1 MIHGGEVDS
10 VRSHHSTSNTN
21 HQTSPTL
28 SQKTPGFA
36 IQELLGLTS
45 NNTSEH
51 DSMNSSIKQLQH
63 GDQQTNPFS
72 YYNSKETL
80 VTICQPKSTFLHE
93 RNLKWNLNFTIKFL
107 RRQICIT
114 FHQHQFLFYCP
125 NSSFNLNLCFSLSR
139 TYCNQMLRLAP
150 CFLLHQYL
158 LDHPQLCQCQIS
170 SPCPPQ
176 HRQQPAE
183 CISTLNSSLSLVNSM
198 GSLGWWGQPGT
209 TTQTTPCST
218 AWTCCTWTLSRDRSI
233 AVQVTTAQSNLQ
245 SSIHENMSFVI
256 CRPRAFLDEILGVKL
271 SCEDCSQHLKIRYF
285 RIWKNWIVM
294 LVVAVNEFQ
303 LCCDLQTS

>member
-1 MIHGGEVDS
+1 MQFSIINSSSWIFFTKLWIKKRIMIHGGEVDS

-80 VTICQPKSTFLHE
+80 ATICQPKSTYLHE

-107 RRQICIT
+107 CRQICIL
-114 FHQHQFLFYCP
+114 LFI
-125 NSSFNLNLCFSLSR
+125 N
-139 TYCNQMLRLAP
+139 
-150 CFLLHQYL
+150 
-158 LDHPQLCQCQIS
+158 IS
-170 SPCPPQ
+170 SCFI
-176 HRQQPAE
+176 ALTAVL
-183 CISTLNSSLSLVNSM
+183 TLILAFHCHVH
-198 GSLGWWGQPGT
+198 
-209 TTQTTPCST
+209 
-218 AWTCCTWTLSRDRSI
+218 I
-233 AVQVTTAQSNLQ
+233 VTK
-245 SSIHENMSFVI
+245 
-256 CRPRAFLDEILGVKL
+256 C
-271 SCEDCSQHLKIRYF
+271 
-285 RIWKNWIVM
+285 
-294 LVVAVNEFQ
+294 
-303 LCCDLQTS
+303 